1 MREYIYDILL
11 EECRTVFQ
19 GKVYTIR
26 PLTFYEIRSGEF
38 ARDNIYC
45 QGEKKY
51 QLLLANIIYEERQ
64 VKFNKWLS
72 RLVKLNGEPFNLEM
86 AEKEGWEREDF
97 IDLFDIVLEISG
109 LVSIENKDISE
120 EKIQDETKNLI
131 ELNCICQYAG
141 MSKDEIRNST
151 IPYLT
156 TVAPKFMELI
166 ACGSFGGLGGLG
178 GLSSEPAK
186 IEEPINCN
194 NAEDFANAI
203 NSFF

>member
-38 ARDNIYC
+38 ARDDIYC
-45 QGEKKY
+45 QGDRKN
-51 QLLLANIIYEERQ
+51 LLLYSNIAIKKRR
-64 VKFNKWLS
+64 KKLDKWLKK
-72 RLVKLNGEPFNLEM
+72 LVKLDGKPFKI
-86 AEKEGWEREDF
+86 KEAKKENWEQQDF
-97 IDLFDIVLEISG
+97 IDLFDIIFEISG
-109 LVSIENKDISE
+109 LVSTENKEINSVDVE
-120 EKIQDETKNLI
+120 EENKNINKLYG
-131 ELNCICQYAG
+131 ICQYGG
-141 MSKDEIRNST
+141 MTREEILNSS
-151 IPYLT
+151 IPRLNKL
-156 TVAPKFMELI
+156 APEFMELI
-166 ACGSFGGLGGLG
+166 NCGSFGGFGGLG